1 MVVVKE
7 CSLLGF
13 LRKQLP
19 DFCVVRAITM
29 IFTKKPCKQDLINS
43 LDFNDDS
50 QQFEK
55 TSAINENIFENL
67 LI

>member
-1 MVVVKE
+1 
-7 CSLLGF
+7 
-13 LRKQLP
+13 
-19 DFCVVRAITM
+19 M